1 MRAESGG
8 QQPWKRSGAPARIT
22 RQYGSTGST
31 GSKRQEPVRRV
42 WAAGHSGIGR
52 PLREGHSGVWRS
64 DAGHEDARE
73 RRTVPE

>member
-8 QQPWKRSGAPARIT
+8 QQPLEA
-22 RQYGSTGST
+22 
-31 GSKRQEPVRRV
+31 VRRAGPDRPAV
-42 WAAGHSGIGR
+42 RESSGSNRSAERWRTGHSGIGR